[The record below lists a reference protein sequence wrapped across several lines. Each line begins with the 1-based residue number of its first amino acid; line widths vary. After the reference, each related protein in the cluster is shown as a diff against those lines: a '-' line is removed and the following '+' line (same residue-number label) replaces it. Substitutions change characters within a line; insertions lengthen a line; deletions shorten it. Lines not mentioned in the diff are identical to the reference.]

1 VCVVR
6 YQHIQNL
13 RATAVD
19 CWSIWTCA
27 LKRVLCVSA
36 SCRNTGCKMFTPLF
50 YGTVSQLLINL
61 VPFIVVIFTKK
72 RRNYVIARRILNRFC
87 QNQITASRH
96 IHLRIFAESFTEFVQ
111 KLHENMWKNKCV
123 TFFWSRCILWQYIKI
138 SVAADKVSKYYRYWL
153 MLLIRLIL

>member
-1 VCVVR
+1 
-6 YQHIQNL
+6 
-13 RATAVD
+13 
-19 CWSIWTCA
+19 
-27 LKRVLCVSA
+27 
-36 SCRNTGCKMFTPLF
+36 MFTPLF

-123 TFFWSRCILWQYIKI
+123 TFF
-138 SVAADKVSKYYRYWL
+138 
-153 MLLIRLIL
+153 